1 MSLSTDHPTG
11 FLAILVGLGAAVGL
25 GQLLASGEK
34 ITARLLCGRVI
45 TAGGIGAAAS
55 IPLSWMPS
63 IPDAAVYGLACGLVT
78 LGVAGV
84 ERIAQRFL
92 GNNTNG

>member
-1 MSLSTDHPTG
+1 MSLSTSHPTG

-34 ITARLLCGRVI
+34 ITARLLTGRLI
-45 TAGGIGAAAS
+45 TSGALGAAAS
-55 IPLSWMPS
+55 VPLAWMPTL
-63 IPDAAVYGLACGLVT
+63 PDAAAYGLACALVT

-84 ERIAQRFL
+84 ERIAQRFI
-92 GNNTNG
+92 GGKGE

>member
-11 FLAILVGLGAAVGL
+11 FVAILAGLGAAVGL

-34 ITARLLCGRVI
+34 VTSRLLAGRIITASGL
-45 TAGGIGAAAS
+45 GAAAS
-55 IPLSWMPS
+55 IPLAWMPTL
-63 IPDAAVYGLACGLVT
+63 PDAAAYGLACGLVT

-84 ERIAQRFL
+84 ERVAQRFL
-92 GNNTNG
+92 GTKE

>member
-1 MSLSTDHPTG
+1 MPLSTDHPTG
-11 FLAILVGLGAAVGL
+11 FMAILVGLGAAVGL

-34 ITARLLCGRVI
+34 VTARLLVGRVI
-45 TAGGIGAAAS
+45 TSGGLGAAAS
-55 IPLSWMPS
+55 IPLSWMPN
-63 IPDAAVYGLACGLVT
+63 IPDAAVYGLACALVT

-92 GNNTNG
+92 GGKTE